1 MKVFVASALLA
12 LTLSAPAFAR
22 EHWAIVR
29 DFSHNVVAGPFR
41 DRDVCER
48 VLHRDF
54 RGHHDRCALI

>member
-1 MKVFVASALLA
+1 MRIFAASALLA

-29 DFSHNVVAGPFR
+29 DFSHRVVVGPFH
-41 DRDVCER
+41 DRAVCER

-54 RGHHDRCALI
+54 RDRHDRCAIV